1 LTSPSGPSQIYLDA
15 TNWRISDDFYL
26 ALLPK
31 LGAPG
36 WHGHNLDALWDTL
49 TDGQINQVNPPLEIF
64 IRGMSLAPFEVHR
77 VVVRFSELMVQA
89 RREGVSILLKT
100 DVAL

>member
-1 LTSPSGPSQIYLDA
+1 MTAPFSRIELDA
-15 TNWRISDDFYL
+15 SDWQISDDFYL

-36 WHGHNLDALWDTL
+36 WHGHSLDALWDTF

-64 IRGMSLAPFEVHR
+64 IRGMSLVPFEVHR
-77 VVVRFSELMVQA
+77 VVVRFSELAAQA
-89 RREGVSILLKT
+89 RSENVLILLKT

>member
-1 LTSPSGPSQIYLDA
+1 MTALSNRIELDA
-15 TNWRISDDFYL
+15 SDWQISDDFYL

-64 IRGMSLAPFEVHR
+64 IRGMSLAPVEVHR
-77 VVVRFSELMVQA
+77 VVVRFSELAAQA
-89 RREGVSILLKT
+89 RSEDVWIFLKT
-100 DVAL
+100 DAAL